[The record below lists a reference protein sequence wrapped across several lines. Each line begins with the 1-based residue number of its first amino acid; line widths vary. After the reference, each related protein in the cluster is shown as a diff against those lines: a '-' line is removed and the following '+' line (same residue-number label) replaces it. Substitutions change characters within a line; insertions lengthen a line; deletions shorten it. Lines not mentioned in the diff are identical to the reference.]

1 MTRMRQLIFKLIA
14 VVVLAGSVSPAHAF
28 SMLGPFTPWQTS
40 ALGYNLVATEA
51 GGPMDIGEDYR
62 LTLPVIT
69 YGFDESFLTFFGTA
83 GVTAVDNAFAILNNL
98 PAASQINLANYPPG
112 NAALVNFQ
120 AQALGIRDLK
130 STVLSLMVEQLG
142 LANPV
147 RYAWTLR
154 DLQPNANNTATNYW
168 VVRRNFD
175 PFSRFYSSF
184 VNGTLYTYRIRNF
197 TTPLAF
203 TDAVEQTS
211 DPAQEND
218 RHLPVAGPLPPP
230 GQFFTG
236 LTQDDVGGLKFLL
249 SSTRYHVET
258 LNPSVSNYITSP
270 SPWTPFGV
278 TNAGGTNAL
287 LIALGVRGGV
297 EKITFQKLQ
306 FDSLLGLPVGVT
318 NVWTDRVRS
327 LTNNYFTNQIVQ
339 RISTNVDILF
349 AAEDLGLAPV
359 GFVPLTVTRTAMS
372 FLNNAALNQTPP
384 ATLLNGPGEIQVAV
398 GGVGG
403 GGAGGGGGGAV
414 LISFNRIGEF
424 IVNSNFLNPFLDEAN
439 ATRSF
444 VWGSFDGTAR
454 PPTVYPNTL
463 SLQLLEQQIGLR
475 Q

>member
-1 MTRMRQLIFKLIA
+1 MTRMRQLIFNLIA
-14 VVVLAGSVSPAHAF
+14 VLVLAGSVTPARAF

-83 GVTAVDNAFAILNNL
+83 GVAAVDNAFTILNNL

-147 RYAWTLR
+147 RYTWTLR

-218 RHLPVAGPLPPP
+218 RHLPVAGSLPTP

-249 SSTRYHVET
+249 SSSRYHVET

-306 FDSLLGLPVGVT
+306 FDSLLGLPGGVT

-384 ATLLNGPGEIQVAV
+384 ATLLNGPGEIQVAAGAG
-398 GGVGG
+398 GGVG
-403 GGAGGGGGGAV
+403 GGGGGGAV

-463 SLQLLEQQIGLR
+463 SLQSLEQQIGLR
-475 Q
+475 R